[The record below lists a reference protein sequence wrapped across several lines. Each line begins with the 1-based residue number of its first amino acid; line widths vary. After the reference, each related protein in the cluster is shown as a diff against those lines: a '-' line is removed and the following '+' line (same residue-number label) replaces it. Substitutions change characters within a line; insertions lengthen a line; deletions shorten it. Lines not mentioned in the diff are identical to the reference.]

1 MPAGDLDMDAL
12 LSATDIS
19 RYAGVSVAAV
29 CNWAARGILPVAK
42 DEHGNEIRDKRGRPR
57 YRFRDAA
64 RADAVAAERAQRL
77 SAKVTR
83 RLPLSFARAPVPAS
97 TPSEPGGLVASATG

>member
-1 MPAGDLDMDAL
+1 MPSEPSGKPGGFRRVRGWMLPDGPLDMDAL

-29 CNWAARGILPVAK
+29 CNWAARGLLPVAT
-42 DEHGNEIRDKRGRPR
+42 DEQGREIRDGRGRPR

-64 RADAVAAERAQRL
+64 RADALAAQRAQRM
-77 SAKVTR
+77 SARITR
-83 RLPLSFARAPVPAS
+83 RAPPELA
-97 TPSEPGGLVASATG
+97 A